1 MPGFA
6 GAHRE
11 GRGTKYNWA
20 HQKERARLKPI
31 VERGEAWC
39 QQGRPG
45 NGSSGRC
52 LKATRWIAPGSRWVL
67 GHNDAGTAWIGP
79 CHHAC
84 NHQDAAVRGGRA
96 ALAKRRRRAGTPTI
110 PIMGIAPRRARPS
123 RNW

>member
-1 MPGFA
+1 MPNFA

-11 GRGTKYNWA
+11 GRGVKYDWR

-39 QQGRPG
+39 QQGALG

-52 LKATRWIAPGSRWVL
+52 LKASRWIQPGSRWVL

-79 CHHAC
+79 VHWVC
-84 NHQDAAVRGGRA
+84 NHHDAARRG
-96 ALAKRRRRAGTPTI
+96 ALA
-110 PIMGIAPRRARPS
+110 RARKYGPWRGTQAAQPRLPTPWRS
-123 RNW
+123 RTW